1 MIKKRV
7 EMTKKRAEV
16 TKKGCEM
23 KILAVFQSSKCD
35 ELVKCQFRILFVIPA
50 KAGIQ

>member
-7 EMTKKRAEV
+7 EMTKKRVEV

-23 KILAVFQSSKCD
+23 KYW
-35 ELVKCQFRILFVIPA
+35 QFF
-50 KAGIQ
+50 KALNVTAS